1 MAFDH
6 EKLDVYRLALDFLL
20 EADGVLEQLPKG
32 RGHIVDQLNRASIS
46 IVLNI
51 AEGAG
56 KYSGPDKRRY
66 YLSALGSTTESA
78 AIFDILL
85 RLKLTDDDTYR
96 GAKELLERIAAML
109 VKLAKRHERG

>member
-6 EKLDVYRLALDFLL
+6 ENLDVYKIALDFLIA
-20 EADGVLEQLPKG
+20 ADSVLEGLPRG
-32 RGHIVDQLNRASIS
+32 RGHLADQLARASTS

-66 YLSALGSTTESA
+66 FLGSLGSTTECA
-78 AIFDILL
+78 AIFDILH
-85 RLKLTDDDTYR
+85 RLKLVDAEVYR
-96 GAKELLERIAAML
+96 GAKQTLDRIAAML

>member
-20 EADGVLEQLPKG
+20 EADGVLERLPKG

-66 YLSALGSTTESA
+66 YLSALSLNDGICRDFRASCSGSS
-78 AIFDILL
+78 
-85 RLKLTDDDTYR
+85 
-96 GAKELLERIAAML
+96 
-109 VKLAKRHERG
+109 